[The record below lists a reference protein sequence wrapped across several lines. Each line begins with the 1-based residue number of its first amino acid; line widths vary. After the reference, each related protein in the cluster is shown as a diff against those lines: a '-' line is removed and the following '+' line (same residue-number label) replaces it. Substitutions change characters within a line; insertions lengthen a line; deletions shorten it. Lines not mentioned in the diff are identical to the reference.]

1 MANGNYTAYD
11 LANLELDINE
21 ALKQATQGQIMS
33 DLETREAQE
42 RLTEEAALDLQNIED
57 KIQEDLDKGKKDY
70 GFK

>member
-21 ALKQATQGQIMS
+21 ALKQATQSQIMS

-42 RLTEEAALDLQNIED
+42 RLTEEAALDFLIILLVN
-57 KIQEDLDKGKKDY
+57 
-70 GFK
+70 F